1 MPPTKPRSTPN
12 NPIPTPPQPTIPS
25 TNPSIHSFLI
35 RNNLTP
41 SDFSELSQFIT
52 STHPNETYTLV
63 PSQGFCSLTFSL
75 SSELIIQ
82 FRPRNYGLD
91 LSATSLASRV
101 YPRYAPTTR
110 YVTTLPRTGLLV
122 YEMSVVDGISLQDCR
137 VANRELTTSSEFLT
151 KLIVS
156 FAAFQVE
163 SYKTRTLPPPQG
175 YKETKVA
182 STLHHRLLS
191 LHAHLPPRFFPLT
204 TRLLQSFEEITSLPW
219 VLTHGDLLPG
229 NIMVERNSGRLTG
242 FVDWG
247 ESEYLPFGMGLYGVD
262 EILLLPSEGGDG
274 VGFHPRSGGLRRVGM
289 ARELGCLL
297 WFGIAWDGGKID
309 RVVEEGRD
317 LEEVRKLDAFLFG
330 CGGEVELDNGEVD
343 GGEIEV
349 IGRL

>member
-1 MPPTKPRSTPN
+1 MPTTKPRSTPN

-41 SDFSELSQFIT
+41 SDLLELSQFFT

-75 SSELIIQ
+75 SSNLIIQ
-82 FRPRNYGLD
+82 FRPRNYKLD
-91 LSATSLASRV
+91 LHATSLASRV

-122 YEMSVVDGISLQDCR
+122 YEMSVVEGISLKDSR
-137 VANRELTTSSEFLT
+137 VANRELTTRSAFLES
-151 KLIVS
+151 LVSS
-156 FAAFQVE
+156 FAAFWIE
-163 SYKTRTLPPPQG
+163 SYNTRTLSPPPG

-191 LHAHLPPRFFPLT
+191 LHAHLPPRFLPLT
-204 TRLLQSFEEITSLPW
+204 TRLLQNFEEITSLPW

-229 NIMVERNSGRLTG
+229 NIMVEKNSGRLTG

-247 ESEYLPFGMGLYGVD
+247 ESEYLPFGMGFYGLD
-262 EILLLPSEGGDG
+262 EILLLPSEGEKE
-274 VGFHPRSGGLRRVGM
+274 VGFHPHSEGLRRLFWEVLE
-289 ARELGCLL
+289 R
-297 WFGIAWDGGKID
+297 GGLP
-309 RVVEEGRD
+309 RV
-317 LEEVRKLDAFLFG
+317 
-330 CGGEVELDNGEVD
+330 
-343 GGEIEV
+343 
-349 IGRL
+349 